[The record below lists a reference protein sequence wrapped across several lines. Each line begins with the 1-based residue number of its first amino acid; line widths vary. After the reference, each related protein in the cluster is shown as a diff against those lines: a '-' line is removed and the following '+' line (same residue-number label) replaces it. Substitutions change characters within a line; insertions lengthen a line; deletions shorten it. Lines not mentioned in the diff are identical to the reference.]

1 MGRRV
6 FTKTAKR
13 VIALGLVSALFLSS
27 FGYSDVRADEESN
40 GSSESTYKADEFI
53 SERIS
58 NNYSKVSAKY
68 KFQAYKGEDIT
79 VHTAEQV
86 IATEGADT
94 TTNTR
99 DYSGTKEVLDLE
111 IKDEVSDELCDKCG
125 RNMVIKLGRFGKFL
139 ACPGFPE

>member
-58 NNYSKVSAKY
+58 HNYSKVY
-68 KFQAYKGEDIT
+68 F
-79 VHTAEQV
+79 
-86 IATEGADT
+86 
-94 TTNTR
+94 
-99 DYSGTKEVLDLE
+99 
-111 IKDEVSDELCDKCG
+111 
-125 RNMVIKLGRFGKFL
+125 
-139 ACPGFPE
+139 